1 MAKEV
6 QAHMWISFLERVVRL
21 AGGRMDGGI
30 ELETERIQGP
40 EPAR

>member
-6 QAHMWISFLERVVRL
+6 QAHMWISFLERAVHL

-30 ELETERIQGP
+30 ELETERIQMP
-40 EPAR
+40 ELPR